1 MKFAKISSK
10 SLAFCFGSLTVL
22 SFEWE
27 TRILMEAYQHP
38 PAVEFS
44 NYHADLHKY
53 FQTQKLFASSL
64 EFNSIWWTKT
74 SIWYFLI
81 FSEFLLQQYIF
92 LSWNNMFLSNFLE
105 TEAQKRHYKLWNK
118 IIVVGPPHK
127 PRFGAISALIWV
139 MVQIA
144 PILKSANC
152 STSTFQE
159 ITISA
164 LSPLN

>member
-1 MKFAKISSK
+1 MRNSHSH
-10 SLAFCFGSLTVL
+10 GSLPSSPCSRIFELPRRPTQIL
-22 SFEWE
+22 S
-27 TRILMEAYQHP
+27 
-38 PAVEFS
+38 
-44 NYHADLHKY
+44 N
-53 FQTQKLFASSL
+53 TQKLFASSL

-92 LSWNNMFLSNFLE
+92 YHETMFLSNFLE

-127 PRFGAISALIWV
+127 PRFGAISVLIWV

-152 STSTFQE
+152 STSLWRFQE